1 MDNLKEKLINKYLS
15 HFAESKKLGKSIDN
29 YTELDLNCHK
39 KKSIYKNGNHDSLYS
54 RFGNNK
60 IQEQINIDQLKHIKP
75 IK

>member
-39 KKSIYKNGNHDSLYS
+39 KNQYTKMETTIVYILVLEIIK
-54 RFGNNK
+54 FQNK
-60 IQEQINIDQLKHIKP
+60 
-75 IK
+75 